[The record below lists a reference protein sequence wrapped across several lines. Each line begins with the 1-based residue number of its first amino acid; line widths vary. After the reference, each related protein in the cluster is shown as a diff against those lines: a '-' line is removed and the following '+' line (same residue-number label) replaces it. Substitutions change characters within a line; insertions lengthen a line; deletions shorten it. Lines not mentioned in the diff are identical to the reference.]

1 LWTKAGLGQKNR
13 RPYLKNSLRQK
24 RAWFNWLKKKKKPKK
39 QKALVLNVALLEGGR
54 NL

>member
-1 LWTKAGLGQKNR
+1 MVQLVK
-13 RPYLKNSLRQK
+13 
-24 RAWFNWLKKKKKPKK
+24 KKKKKPKK